1 MAMTLSDMK
10 AGMSDKVAQ
19 QVVDIFLRESEI
31 LQLLQFDNC
40 VSPQGGSTLTYTYM
54 QKKLPSTAAFRAL
67 NTEYAA
73 SEATVEKKS
82 ADLKI
87 FGGKFS
93 MDRVLKQAEGRY
105 NNMAFQMREKILAA
119 ISLFHYTLI
128 NGNAT
133 TNTNEFD
140 GLDKMLA
147 GTSTEFGTDAAIDI
161 STMSNLKNNADMLYE
176 QLQLLIKNTQADALL
191 MNASMISKVQT
202 MARILGYK
210 TESEEAF
217 GKKVVSMDGVRFM
230 DLGNHYTVASSAVTA
245 NSVVKAGISRKVKTT
260 DTAETTGLTDI
271 YAVRFDVN
279 DGFHAASL
287 TGNSAISQYIPDFNQ
302 PGAVK
307 DGEVE
312 MVAATV
318 LKNTQHAGVLRNIKI
333 A

>member
-1 MAMTLSDMK
+1 MAMTLADMK

-31 LQLLQFDNC
+31 LQLLPFDNC

-67 NTEYAA
+67 NTEYTA
-73 SEATVEKKS
+73 SEATLEKKS

-105 NNMAFQMREKILAA
+105 NNMAYQMREKILSA

-133 TNTNEFD
+133 TDSKEFD

-147 GTSTEFGTDAAIDI
+147 GTSTEFNTSAVIDI
-161 STMSNLKNNADMLYE
+161 STMANLKNNADQIYE
-176 QLQLLIKNTQADALL
+176 ALQILIKNTQADALL
-191 MNASMISKVQT
+191 MNSSMIAKIQT
-202 MARILGYK
+202 VARVLGYK
-210 TESEEAF
+210 TDTEEAF
-217 GKKVVSMDGVRFM
+217 GKKVVAMDGVRFM
-230 DLGNHYTVASSAVTA
+230 DLGNHYTVSGSSVTA
-245 NSVVKAGISRKVKTT
+245 NSVVKAGISRTVST
-260 DTAETTGLTDI
+260 EQTGLTDI
-271 YAVRFDVN
+271 YAVKFDAN

-287 TGNSAISQYIPDFNQ
+287 TGNSAISQYLPDFNK

>member
-1 MAMTLSDMK
+1 MAMTLADMK

-31 LQLLQFDNC
+31 LQMLQFDNC

-54 QKKLPSTAAFRAL
+54 QKKLPSVAAFRAL
-67 NTEYAA
+67 NTEYTAN
-73 SEATVEKKS
+73 EATMEKKS

-93 MDRVLKQAEGRY
+93 MDRVLKQAEGRF
-105 NNMAFQMREKILAA
+105 NNMAFQMEEKIRAA

-133 TNTNEFD
+133 TKAEEFD

-147 GTSTEFGTDAAIDI
+147 GTTTEFNNTAVIDI
-161 STMSNLKNNADMLYE
+161 STMEKLKNNADQLYE
-176 QLQLLIKNTQADALL
+176 ALQMLIKNTQADALL
-191 MNASMISKVQT
+191 MNSSMIAKVQT
-202 MARILGYK
+202 LARILGYK
-210 TESEEAF
+210 TDTEEAF
-217 GKKVVSMDGVRFM
+217 GKKVVAMDGVRFM
-230 DLGNHYTVASSAVTA
+230 DLGNHYTVSGSTVTA
-245 NSVVKAGISRKVKTT
+245 NSVVKAGITRTVGTSQ
-260 DTAETTGLTDI
+260 TGLTDI
-271 YAVRFDVN
+271 YAVKFDVN
-279 DGFHAASL
+279 NGFHAASL
-287 TGNSAISQYIPDFNQ
+287 TGNSAITQYLPDFNST
-302 PGAVK
+302 GAVK